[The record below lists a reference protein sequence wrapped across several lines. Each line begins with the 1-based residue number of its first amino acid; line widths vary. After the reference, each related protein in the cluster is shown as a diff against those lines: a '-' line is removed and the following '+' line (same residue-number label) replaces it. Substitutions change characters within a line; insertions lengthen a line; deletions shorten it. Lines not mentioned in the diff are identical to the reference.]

1 MHKKVSE
8 LLPEGVTEDTVKALS
23 KLLEDEVAKRVN
35 EQTKTLTSKV
45 VAFVKSNI
53 SQIQESALKQLED
66 TNETFRKAKLFEHVA
81 GIMAL
86 ENMSEDFNVPIDSL
100 AKENAKL
107 VDAVST
113 LTEELNKTYEAN
125 SILESKI
132 EFINKKARLIESKNA
147 RLIEESK
154 NVTGPAPFKSSEV
167 AKVVS
172 RNREEP
178 SEKEVKL
185 ERLSATQNQFL
196 SEQIVRLALNKG

>member
-100 AKENAKL
+100 TKENAKL

-154 NVTGPAPFKSSEV
+154 NVAGPAPFKSSEV